1 MNLLT
6 NTPSIL
12 PMNGASKEGLTITG
26 KELAL
31 QCIADYACSLAN
43 LLHS

>member
-6 NTPSIL
+6 NTPSIF
-12 PMNGASKEGLTITG
+12 PMNSAGKEGLTITG

-31 QCIADYACSLAN
+31 HWVANYICSID
-43 LLHS
+43 SSS